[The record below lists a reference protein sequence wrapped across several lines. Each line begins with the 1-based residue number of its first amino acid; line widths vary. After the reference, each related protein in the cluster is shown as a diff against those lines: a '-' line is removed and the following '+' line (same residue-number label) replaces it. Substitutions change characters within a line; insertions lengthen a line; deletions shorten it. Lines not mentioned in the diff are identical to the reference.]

1 MKYDSSMTQFHGD
14 IVAALRLMCGNDKIA
29 QTNANGASPAPLRDY
44 IKSKYGNSG
53 SSEPGGSNYFATPSK
68 GVDIKFD
75 GMTVTLSW
83 SQTAKF
89 IRDNTSEIFSEDESA
104 DDDILP
110 DKNSLELLCNTFDES
125 EIKCPFWRTGETM
138 RYLNFGGVDFK
149 CDYCECSFC
158 EFDKLTEFL
167 ASHCHDYEE
176 CLYYRKHK
184 DDKSNFPCDDCGYD
198 VNNCCSYPD
207 TPDDYCVCG
216 DKKIPVPAQTDT
228 AVAAFDYSELDADTA
243 HNLKECETVIRTET
257 AGYFTILG
265 AKFKEAQ
272 DLLAN
277 HSSGTFEQ
285 WYTSMGFKRQTV
297 YNLIQ
302 RFEFSSS
309 PTIGGREEAFEALP
323 LTLSYEISK
332 PAAPAELVD
341 KVLNGD
347 ITSNAEYRRLKAEL
361 ERTREELR
369 QVDANSA
376 AKDKEYKRELEESEK
391 RAENA
396 ENSVKKL
403 RTELSLANDNLH
415 NVERNF
421 NERETLRKKMD
432 DENLALK
439 LKIKEMES
447 RPIEATF
454 TDNSE
459 ELEKKDKEIS
469 ELKEEIERLSD
480 KNVKVFAI
488 RLTVDEY
495 ERLVGIVRD
504 SNDLVVMEAVKKAQI
519 IRL

>member
-1 MKYDSSMTQFHGD
+1 MKYDDIEVLDLDVRTYNALKRAGINTIADIENQAEKLEKTIPSRYKAVMDRLSEYKGIPAIGSWVEKDMLGD
-14 IVAALRLMCGNDKIA
+14 ELTFDDITNMVGELIVMDMSTESHEWYKVERVEAIIDGSDGKRHLKTYDGSKQRGTVNEIFFDKDCHNPQRAWRLKSNTPSALPSLS
-29 QTNANGASPAPLRDY
+29 QTN
-44 IKSKYGNSG
+44 
-53 SSEPGGSNYFATPSK
+53 
-68 GVDIKFD
+68 
-75 GMTVTLSW
+75 
-83 SQTAKF
+83 
-89 IRDNTSEIFSEDESA
+89 
-104 DDDILP
+104 
-110 DKNSLELLCNTFDES
+110 
-125 EIKCPFWRTGETM
+125 
-138 RYLNFGGVDFK
+138 
-149 CDYCECSFC
+149 
-158 EFDKLTEFL
+158 
-167 ASHCHDYEE
+167 
-176 CLYYRKHK
+176 
-184 DDKSNFPCDDCGYD
+184 
-198 VNNCCSYPD
+198 
-207 TPDDYCVCG
+207 
-216 DKKIPVPAQTDT
+216 T
-228 AVAAFDYSELDADTA
+228 AVAAFDYSVLDNNTA
-243 HNLKECETVIRTET
+243 HSLKECETVIRTET
-257 AGYFTILG
+257 AGYFTLLG

-272 DLLAN
+272 ELLAN

-309 PTIGGREEAFEALP
+309 PTIGGREEAFESLP

-347 ITSNAEYRRLKAEL
+347 ITSNAEYQRLKAEL

-421 NERETLRKKMD
+421 NERETLRKKIC

-447 RPIEATF
+447 RPVEATF

-480 KNVKVFAI
+480 RNVKVFAI
-488 RLTVDEY
+488 RLTIDEY
-495 ERLVGIVRD
+495 EKLFGIVKE
-504 SNDLVVMEAVKKAQI
+504 SNDFVLTEAVKKAQI